1 MAIRGKL
8 CHFTRKDIKKFDKDY
23 IFDEHNVLELYDL
36 LEEQMLS
43 MGFVMYD
50 NEIEFIEEVVYNGWH
65 HIRYSCMVL
74 KGKRIKGRFVLSQAL
89 MQYKHI
95 K

>member
-1 MAIRGKL
+1 MALKGKL
-8 CHFTRKDIKKFDKDY
+8 CHFSRKDIKGFDKDY
-23 IFDEHNVLELYDL
+23 TFDEHNVLELYDL

-50 NEIEFIEEVVYNGWH
+50 NEIEFLEEVVHNRWH

-74 KGKRIKGRFVLSQAL
+74 KGKRIKGRFVLSECL
-89 MQYKHI
+89 VQYRHI